1 MAAAALIAAPA
12 AAKPS
17 AMHVSGWARATI
29 PGQTGSAAYLTI
41 HNGGRSADRLIS
53 VSTPAARSATIHTT
67 SMQGGVMRMRSAGP
81 IAIAPNQQVTM
92 KPGGLHIMLTGL
104 KAPLSPGSKLP
115 LTLRFAQGGTMQVQV
130 TVQPPGYAPESHDHH
145 AH

>member
-12 AAKPS
+12 AAKPG

-41 HNGGRSADRLIS
+41 HNGGRSADRLVS

-67 SMQGGVMRMRSAGP
+67 SMQSGVMRMRSAGP
-81 IAIAPNQQVTM
+81 VAIAPNQQVTM
-92 KPGGLHIMLTGL
+92 KPGGLHVMLTGL
-104 KAPLSPGSKLP
+104 KAPLRPGTRLP
-115 LTLRFAQGGTMQVQV
+115 LTLRFAQGGRLQVQV
-130 TVQPPGYAPESHDHH
+130 TVQPPGYAPESHDQH